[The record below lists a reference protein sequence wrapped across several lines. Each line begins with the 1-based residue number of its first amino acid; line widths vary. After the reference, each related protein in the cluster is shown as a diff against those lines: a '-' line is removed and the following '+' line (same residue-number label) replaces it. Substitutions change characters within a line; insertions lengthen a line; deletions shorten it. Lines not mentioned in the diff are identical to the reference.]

1 MLTRCMSH
9 DITLPELQEFIAGF
23 WYHYDE
29 AHYDEL
35 AARYAED
42 VHYLTRSDSGA
53 SPFEDLMSPDLHGRD
68 AVMEWLSDHRKQSP
82 YPLRHHAT
90 NVHRTGTDGDVTRAR
105 FYIFVNQIAN
115 FVPFAVSSGVVN
127 VAVRREPTGLVVTEM
142 DVVLDAT
149 NSVLLSE
156 LGADSAAGS

>member
-1 MLTRCMSH
+1 MSKE
-9 DITLPELQEFIAGF
+9 ITLSELQEFIGEF

-35 AARYAED
+35 AARYAEN
-42 VHYLTRSDSGA
+42 VRYLTRSDSGA
-53 SPFEDLMSPDLHGRD
+53 SPFEELMSPALNGRG
-68 AVMEWLSDHRKQSP
+68 AVMEWLWEHRKQSP

-90 NVHRTGTDGDVTRAR
+90 NVHRTGADSDVIRAR

-127 VAVRREPTGLVVTEM
+127 VAVRRGANGLEFTEM

-156 LGADSAAGS
+156 RTLDSAAHS

>member
-1 MLTRCMSH
+1 MSS
-9 DITLPELQEFIAGF
+9 DLTLPELQEFIGNF

-35 AARYAED
+35 AASYAED
-42 VHYLTRSDSGA
+42 VHYVTRSDSGA
-53 SPFEDLMSPDLHGRD
+53 SPFEELMSPELTGRD
-68 AVMEWLSDHRKQSP
+68 AVVEWLSEHRKQSP

-105 FYIFVNQIAN
+105 FYILVNQIAN

-127 VAVRREPTGLVVTEM
+127 VAVRREATGLVFTEM

-156 LGADSAAGS
+156 LSVDSAAGS

>member
-1 MLTRCMSH
+1 MAN

-23 WYHYDE
+23 WFHYDE
-29 AHYDEL
+29 AHYDEM
-35 AARYAED
+35 AASYAED

-53 SPFEDLMSPDLHGRD
+53 SPFEELMSPELNGRD
-68 AVMEWLSDHRKQSP
+68 AVMEWLSEHREQSP

-90 NVHRTGTDGDVTRAR
+90 NVHRTGSGGDVTRAR

-127 VAVRREPTGLVVTEM
+127 VGVRRGANGLQFTEM

-149 NSVLLSE
+149 NSVLLAE

>member
-1 MLTRCMSH
+1 MSH
-9 DITLPELQEFIAGF
+9 DITLPELQEFIGSF
-23 WYHYDE
+23 WFHYDE

-35 AARYAED
+35 AASYAED

-53 SPFEDLMSPDLHGRD
+53 SPFEDLMSPELYGRD
-68 AVMEWLSDHRKQSP
+68 AVMEWISDHRKQSP

-105 FYIFVNQIAN
+105 FYILVNQIAN

-127 VAVRREPTGLVVTEM
+127 VGVRREATGLVFTEM
-142 DVVLDAT
+142 EVVLDAT

-156 LGADSAAGS
+156 LAADSAAGS

>member
-1 MLTRCMSH
+1 MSNE
-9 DITLPELQEFIAGF
+9 ITLPELQEFIAGF

-35 AARYAED
+35 AASYADD

-53 SPFEDLMSPDLHGRD
+53 SPFEDLMSPELHGRD

-90 NVHRTGTDGDVTRAR
+90 NVHRTGTDGNITRAR
-105 FYIFVNQIAN
+105 FYILVNQIAN

-127 VAVRREPTGLVVTEM
+127 VGVRRGVTGLVFSEM

-156 LGADSAAGS
+156 LAANGATGS

>member
-1 MLTRCMSH
+1 MSD

-35 AARYAED
+35 AAHYAQD

-53 SPFEDLMSPDLHGRD
+53 SPFEELMSPELHGRD

-90 NVHRTGTDGDVTRAR
+90 NVHRTGTDGEVTRAR
-105 FYIFVNQIAN
+105 FYIFVNQISN
-115 FVPFAVSSGVVN
+115 FVPFAVSSGVAN
-127 VAVRREPTGLVVTEM
+127 VGVRRGANRLEFTEM
-142 DVVLDAT
+142 DIVLDTT

-156 LGADSAAGS
+156 FTADSAAGS

>member
-1 MLTRCMSH
+1 MSH

-29 AHYDEL
+29 AHYGEL

-53 SPFEDLMSPDLHGRD
+53 SPFEELMSPELRGRE
-68 AVMEWLSDHRKQSP
+68 AVMAWLSEHRQQSP

-90 NVHRTGTDGDVTRAR
+90 DIHRVGTDGDVTRAR
-105 FYIFVNQIAN
+105 FYISVNTIAN
-115 FVPFAVSSGVVN
+115 FVPFAVSSGVVT
-127 VAVRREPTGLVVTEM
+127 VGVRRSPNGLAFTEM
-142 DVVLDAT
+142 EVILDT
-149 NSVLLSE
+149 QNSVLLSG
-156 LGADSAAGS
+156 LTADSTAGS